1 MSEDRRG
8 SGSVSQGVPG
18 LAANLNHRL
27 PLVHPNGDQDD
38 GVSVGVVVERDPL
51 PPLGVKLTCYRLLN
65 VTTAIL
71 WAVPKAVLSYK
82 NRSAAGTTLD
92 LLAALCGVALYWV
105 GLFEERRGKNWER
118 FFQVDL
124 APSFGHS
131 AKRFLGGVVSTVSV
145 LCSVLA
151 ILPLIFVCLLSAVF
165 LFATSGRVR
174 LHRDDRWLYFFWG
187 FISLLFL
194 IHLYSGIRTI
204 DLGQ

>member
-1 MSEDRRG
+1 MRMSEDRRG

-131 AKRFLGGVVSTVSV
+131 ANVSLEE
-145 LCSVLA
+145 LCRRYPFSA
-151 ILPLIFVCLLSAVF
+151 AYLPFSPLSLFVCSLPFFF
-165 LFATSGRVR
+165 LPR
-174 LHRDDRWLYFFWG
+174 LGESDSIETIGG
-187 FISLLFL
+187 FISFGVLLVF
-194 IHLYSGIRTI
+194 YF
-204 DLGQ
+204 